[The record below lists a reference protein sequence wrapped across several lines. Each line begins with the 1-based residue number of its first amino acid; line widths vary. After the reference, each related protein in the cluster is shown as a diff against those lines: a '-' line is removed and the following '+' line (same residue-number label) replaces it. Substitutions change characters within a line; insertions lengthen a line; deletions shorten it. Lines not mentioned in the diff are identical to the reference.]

1 MNRSLCVV
9 FLIASL
15 AASVSAQDSAT
26 PLPAATLPKDS
37 IVESRFR
44 GFNEYETFRGLV
56 TSTGSL
62 LKLDSS
68 LGYDFNRNFGI
79 FVGVPLYFSGSFA
92 SNTVGSTHAEGMGD
106 AYLGAEL
113 YTFSRIVRY
122 STSFT
127 VGLPTGSVAKGFSPD
142 KVTADWTNHLR
153 RSFGPLTPT
162 FSIGVGNA
170 VGIGVGALPTSE
182 VVDRSLTS
190 TGTFVHME
198 EGAELDVTRR
208 TYIGG
213 AGYHILPFGKQGVAD
228 NGNSGETTAST
239 NSILREN
246 GIDAWLGFEPTRVLR
261 TEFGYSRSTTFAL
274 NSFSFKMVLNVGRML
289 RGREVGSN

>member
-1 MNRSLCVV
+1 MNSMSLGVV

-15 AASVSAQDSAT
+15 AGSASAQDSASA
-26 PLPAATLPKDS
+26 LPAATLPKEPTADN
-37 IVESRFR
+37 RYQ

-56 TSTGSL
+56 TTSGSL

-79 FVGVPLYFSGSFA
+79 FVGMPLYFSSNFE
-92 SNTVGSTHAEGMGD
+92 SNTAGSMREAGMGD
-106 AYLGAEL
+106 AYVGAEL
-113 YTFSRIVRY
+113 YTFSRVVRY

-142 KVTADWTNHLR
+142 KVTADWTNHFR
-153 RSFGPLTPT
+153 HSFGPLTPS
-162 FSIGVGNA
+162 FSVGVGNA

-198 EGAELDVTRR
+198 EGAEFDLTRR
-208 TYIGG
+208 TYLGA
-213 AGYHILPFGKQGVAD
+213 AGYQILPFGKQGLAD
-228 NGNSGETTAST
+228 DGNPGETTA

-246 GIDAWLGFEPTRVLR
+246 GIDAWFGFEPTRVLR
-261 TEFGYSRSTTFAL
+261 TEFGFSRSATFAL
-274 NSFSFKMVLNVGRML
+274 NSFSFKMVFNVGRML
-289 RGREVGSN
+289 RGRESASH